1 MKRKTVAALA
11 AVCLVLCLI
20 LAGCGEKN
28 SPYPPIDTVDPAS
41 IELET
46 TSNDTVSV
54 QFPAE
59 GWSGKDGSSPLT
71 IIGYADTI
79 GAEQQRVNISVH
91 RSGTYSGK
99 LTEKY
104 LNKLMES
111 YAESLPNVTFNSSEM
126 RSLNGKTVIL
136 TESVSQFTDEA
147 IDFFLK
153 QGSLTQEY
161 IDSVGGRDFL
171 LSIPPTDQITLYAVT
186 GAYLYIYTGTY
197 YKESQKADVLEAL
210 TVMAQTTAEVK

>member
-1 MKRKTVAALA
+1 MKRKTFAALA

-46 TSNDTVSV
+46 TSNDMVSV

-59 GWSGKDGSSPLT
+59 GWSGEDGSSPLT
-71 IIGYADTI
+71 IIGHADTI
-79 GAEQQRVNISVH
+79 SAEQQRVNISVQ
-91 RSGTYSGK
+91 RSSTYSGK

-111 YAESLPNVTFNSSEM
+111 YAES
-126 RSLNGKTVIL
+126 
-136 TESVSQFTDEA
+136 
-147 IDFFLK
+147 
-153 QGSLTQEY
+153 
-161 IDSVGGRDFL
+161 
-171 LSIPPTDQITLYAVT
+171 
-186 GAYLYIYTGTY
+186 
-197 YKESQKADVLEAL
+197 
-210 TVMAQTTAEVK
+210 